1 MKSLLKVL
9 QSLGEDTVIEN
20 GVTGEKNT
28 VGRELNAIEGT
39 NDAAEPAIIQGDE
52 IYLATES
59 GDIYTAATP
68 AYIVKKRH

>member
-28 VGRELNAIEGT
+28 VGRELAAIEGT

-59 GDIYTAATP
+59 GEIYTLATP